1 MNSADAPGVDGVEPT
16 DWATWIDLIAVP
28 VSVIDL
34 EGRQIAG
41 NRPYRDLLG
50 MAEPPEGE
58 HVSAY
63 MPAEDAA
70 WTAEQRARVRRG
82 EIPEF
87 CSDRAFLRA
96 DGSVFHARLIDRPI
110 RNTAGAVVGFVGVIV
125 DTTDAHQARR
135 QREATDAKY
144 ASVLDAQL
152 ELVCE
157 WAPDGRISY
166 GNRAYRDFFGY
177 ETDIVGAEL
186 GALLPEEAM
195 AAHLQLVELANRGRA
210 ADRRVERTYD
220 DGRTVEWSDSVL
232 PLPDGSTT
240 IVSVGR
246 DITQRKQVEAELSRR
261 RDEALETAARR
272 SQFVAVASHELRNPL
287 HAMLGLTEL
296 LVGERSGAP
305 SEELAVSLHH
315 TTQRLCRL
323 VDDLLEL
330 SRLEAGGITINPE
343 PTDLHR
349 LAREV
354 IELARAGSA
363 HGDHVRFGVV
373 VGPDVPAWVSVDGA
387 RLGQVLGNLA
397 NNAARF
403 TQRGSVELELSAT
416 TTECEG
422 DRVARLVF
430 VVTDTGPGI
439 DARDRARIFEPFA
452 QAGSGTE
459 GTGLGLSVV
468 RDLVAALGG
477 TVTVASEPGLGSRF
491 TVALDAPVI
500 DGGRTAGRTRP
511 RPGRRVLVVDDDA
524 TNRLVARRLL
534 ARLGLDSD
542 EVPDGPSALER
553 VRAGGYDA
561 VLLDHQMP
569 GMDGLEVARAIRL
582 DEPVGHR
589 TPIIALTGSALAADR
604 RRCLDAGMDDHLAK
618 PVSLDLLGDCLGRWL
633 GTDGEPDDVGPPSA
647 PAPAEA
653 LSIDVACLDALAGDL
668 GDPDVVTE
676 LVRSFLADLPERL
689 FEFSSAAAAG
699 DRNRAKRQAHT
710 IKSTA
715 RMLGAHDLG
724 TLAADTE
731 RLAAGPDGDLMPAAA
746 ELCAA
751 ADVTRRSF
759 EIWMARAA

>member
-1 MNSADAPGVDGVEPT
+1 MDGVESS

-34 EGRQIAG
+34 QGRQIAG
-41 NRPYRDLLG
+41 NAPYRALFG
-50 MAEPPEGE
+50 IAEQPEGE

-63 MPAEDAA
+63 MPAEDDA
-70 WTAEQRARVRRG
+70 WAAEQRERVRRG

-96 DGSVFHARLIDRPI
+96 DGSVFNARLIDRPV
-110 RNTAGAVVGFVGVIV
+110 RNSAGEVVGFVGVIV

-157 WAPDGRISY
+157 WAPDGRITY

-177 ETDIVGAEL
+177 EADIVGAEL
-186 GALLPEEAM
+186 GSLLPEEAM
-195 AAHLQLVELANRGRA
+195 VAHDEIVALANRGRA
-210 ADRRVERTYD
+210 ANRRVERAYD

-246 DITQRKQVEAELSRR
+246 DVTRRKEVEAELSRR

-296 LVGERSGAP
+296 LVTDRAGST

-315 TTQRLCRL
+315 TTRRLCRL

-330 SRLEAGGITINPE
+330 SRLEAGGVTIEPE

-354 IELARAGSA
+354 VELARAGST
-363 HGDHVRFGVV
+363 HGDQVRFGVV
-373 VGPDVPAWVSVDGA
+373 VGADVPVWVSVDGA

-403 TQRGSVELELSAT
+403 TTRGSVELELSAT
-416 TTECEG
+416 TD
-422 DRVARLVF
+422 DRDGVRIARLVF
-430 VVTDTGPGI
+430 TVTDTGPGI

-452 QAGSGTE
+452 QVDRATE

-477 TVTVASEPGLGSRF
+477 TVALASEPGLGSRF
-491 TVALDAPVI
+491 TVTLDAPVI
-500 DGGRTAGRTRP
+500 DGGPSAARSRP

-534 ARLGLDSD
+534 ARLGLDAD
-542 EVPDGPSALER
+542 EVADGPSALER
-553 VRAGGYDA
+553 LRAGGYDA

-582 DEPVGHR
+582 DEPPGHR

-618 PVSLDLLGDCLGRWL
+618 PVSLDLLGECLGRWI
-633 GTDGEPDDVGPPSA
+633 GTDGECDDA
-647 PAPAEA
+647 TTEPAPASGEILA
-653 LSIDVACLDALAGDL
+653 IDVACLDALAGDL

-724 TLAADTE
+724 ALAADTE
-731 RLAAGPDGDLMPAAA
+731 RLAAGPDADLMPAAA

-759 EIWMARAA
+759 EIWMANAP